1 MNDQQLYEKFEI
13 CLNALQLG
21 ASVETCLNLF
31 PGDAN
36 ELLPLLRTA
45 QQAQHAGYDDPRAE
59 VITRSRT
66 KLLREADRLRNK
78 KTANVFGMRI
88 PRVALA
94 TTFVLL
100 LLVFGAGGLLATSA
114 KSLPGDQTYPLK
126 LVVENL
132 RVQFAPDPG
141 IRIDLEKNINQR
153 RVTEVQHLLDI
164 GRIVPVSFTGKVERI
179 TDEFWIVKDIL
190 VNVNETTKIA
200 GVISPGDFIE
210 IDGTTSSDG
219 WVNAVDI
226 RLDAGEVIGLISS
239 ISETGFLIDGT
250 PFVIDHE
257 TQFDPR
263 IIEGDRVI
271 VLITADQ
278 DDVIHA
284 SAVLKMSE

>member
-21 ASVETCLNLF
+21 ASVENCLNLF
-31 PGDAN
+31 PDDAN
-36 ELLPLLRTA
+36 ELLPLLRTVQHA
-45 QQAQHAGYDDPRAE
+45 QQAAYDAPRVD

-141 IRIDLEKNINQR
+141 MRIDLEENINQR

-164 GRIVPVSFTGKVERI
+164 GRSVPVSFTGKVERM
-179 TDEFWIVKDIL
+179 TDGFWIVKDIL
-190 VNVNETTKIA
+190 VNVDETTKIS
-200 GVISPGDFIE
+200 GEISPGDVIE

-219 WVNAVDI
+219 WVNAVDV
-226 RLDAGEVIGLISS
+226 RLDAGEVDGIISS
-239 ISETGFLIDGT
+239 ISETGFSIDGI

-271 VLITADQ
+271 VLIKTNQ
-278 DDVIHA
+278 DDAIIA
-284 SAVLKMSE
+284 RAVLKISE